1 MEKVTRVFD
10 STYFWL
16 ASKFKDDHT
25 LIGSRQ
31 LLLLSLSET
40 LYIIGPILLLMFY
53 TVPDEIREAI
63 KPYGKSTSLA
73 IGFGIL
79 LLNRKRYLGHIEKGN
94 QIKNFYPD
102 LFYWLIL
109 LLPLIIIIA
118 LFYRPWL
125 PSPQ

>member
-1 MEKVTRVFD
+1 MGRVIKIFD

-40 LYIIGPILLLMFY
+40 LYIIVPILLLIFY
-53 TVPDEIREAI
+53 TVPDEIREVI
-63 KPYGKSTSLA
+63 KPYGKVVSLVV
-73 IGFGIL
+73 GFGVL
-79 LLNRKRYLGHIEKGN
+79 WQNKKRYLAQIENGSQVK
-94 QIKNFYPD
+94 IFHSD
-102 LFYWLIL
+102 LLYL
-109 LLPLIIIIA
+109 LVLFLPLIIIIA

-125 PSPQ
+125 PPPQ

>member
-1 MEKVTRVFD
+1 MGTVIKVFD

-31 LLLLSLSET
+31 LLILSLSET
-40 LYIIGPILLLMFY
+40 LYIIVPILLLMFY

-63 KPYGKSTSLA
+63 KPYGKGGSLA
-73 IGFGIL
+73 IGFSIL
-79 LLNRKRYLGHIEKGN
+79 WLNRKRYLTQIEKGN
-94 QIKNFYPD
+94 QVTSFYSG
-102 LFYWLIL
+102 LLYWLIL
-109 LLPLIIIIA
+109 FLPLIIIIA

-125 PSPQ
+125 PL

>member
-1 MEKVTRVFD
+1 MIRIFD

-25 LIGSRQ
+25 SIGSRQ

-40 LYIIGPILLLMFY
+40 LYIILPILILMLY

-63 KPYGKSTSLA
+63 KPYGKGTSLA
-73 IGFGIL
+73 VGFSIL
-79 LLNRKRYLGHIEKGN
+79 WMNRKRYLDKIKKGD

-109 LLPLIIIIA
+109 FLPLIIIIV

-125 PSPQ
+125 PPQQ